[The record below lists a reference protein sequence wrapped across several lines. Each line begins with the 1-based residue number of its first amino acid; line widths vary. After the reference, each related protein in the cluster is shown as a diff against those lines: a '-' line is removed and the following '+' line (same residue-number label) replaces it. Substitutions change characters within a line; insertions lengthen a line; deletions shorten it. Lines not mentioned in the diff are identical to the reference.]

1 MNRPIIRSEMTQYT
15 NKYREKID
23 CCKLGRVTGE
33 GQEQECKHSERQ
45 SGNKHLLLCT
55 EFSFVT
61 EKFVDFFLYFFF
73 CVCFKPKN
81 QQCKRLRFFSFYFLP
96 HPFLLTSTFVFVLV
110 FFFILLLL
118 CSLSIDRSSFLYI
131 HFDVRWSE
139 HSSNSFVQ
147 FETRIRREI
156 SDKQRCRLKTWQCT
170 HTHSRR
176 SGKRM
181 WCV

>member
-1 MNRPIIRSEMTQYT
+1 MTQYT

-73 CVCFKPKN
+73 VCVSNRKINNVNVCA
-81 QQCKRLRFFSFYFLP
+81 
-96 HPFLLTSTFVFVLV
+96 
-110 FFFILLLL
+110 
-118 CSLSIDRSSFLYI
+118 SFLYI
-131 HFDVRWSE
+131 SCLILSYLRRLLFLYSFFFLFFCVRCLLIVPHSFIFILMFGE
-139 HSSNSFVQ
+139 ASIQAILSSN
-147 FETRIRREI
+147 
-156 SDKQRCRLKTWQCT
+156 LKLE
-170 HTHSRR
+170 
-176 SGKRM
+176 
-181 WCV
+181 